1 MTTPSGLPLSAL
13 QFWGAARGA
22 VAGRASTAEF
32 FQALRDAADQFGG
45 ATSVPD
51 FRTANQL
58 RSAAASVRNAGEAFQ
73 RSPGSNVIDAA
84 QIGRVPYG
92 RDLSAQA
99 SMPLYHV
106 GVELTTFDVETY
118 RYNTDYRTVQFA
130 GTMVMTKDELLAAV
144 GQDAEALAETYGQF
158 YSSHRVVEI
167 LAA

>member
-45 ATSVPD
+45 STSVPD

-58 RSAAASVRNAGEAFQ
+58 RSAAASVRNASEAFQ
-73 RSPGSNVIDAA
+73 RSPGSNVIDASM
-84 QIGRVPYG
+84 IGRVPYG

-99 SMPLYHV
+99 SAPLYHV
-106 GVELTTFDVETY
+106 GIQLTTADPTTGET
-118 RYNTDYRTVQFA
+118 TTAYRTVQFSGA
-130 GTMVMTKDELLAAV
+130 MVMTKNELLAAA
-144 GQDAEALAETYGQF
+144 GQDAEALADTYNQMYVG
-158 YSSHRVVEI
+158 HEIIEI